1 MKTSKS
7 KSHLKSLEFASL
19 LQNFFIE
26 RLMQQRNASPRTIA
40 SYRDTFKLFF
50 QYAND
55 RHKKSAA
62 KFTMSDFTS
71 SLVLDFLSFLEKERK
86 NTIRT
91 RNARLTAIHSF
102 ARYVAQQCPTA
113 MTYAQEILAIPS
125 KRYEKP
131 LLGFLSREEVQ
142 SILNAPDDSSLVGQR
157 DRVMLAV
164 LYNTGARVT
173 ELISIKVDDVVTGRA
188 PSIRLHG
195 KGRKQRTVPLWKET
209 AVAVRNWIRTQK
221 LTGEQPLLPN
231 RLGGTMTRANVAER
245 INIAVDCASSTC
257 KSLRRR
263 SISPHTFRH
272 ATAMHMLQSGVSIT
286 VIAVWLGHESPVS
299 THAYIEADL
308 AMKQRALNSV
318 SAPKV
323 GKNRYQPHE
332 AILEF
337 LDSL

>member
-1 MKTSKS
+1 MRKS
-7 KSHLKSLEFASL
+7 KSQSQEFAYL
-19 LQNFFIE
+19 LQNFFVK

-50 QYAND
+50 EYADD

-62 KFTMSDFTS
+62 SFTVGDFNSTI
-71 SLVLDFLSFLEKERK
+71 VLDFLNFLEQERK
-86 NTIRT
+86 NSIRT

-113 MTYAQEILAIPS
+113 MNHAQQILAVPI

-131 LLGFLSREEVQ
+131 LLGFLSREEVR
-142 SILNAPDDSSLVGQR
+142 SILNAPDDSSWVGQR
-157 DRVMLAV
+157 DRVLLAV

-173 ELISIKVDDVVTGRA
+173 ELISIKVDDVVTGRTT
-188 PSIRLHG
+188 SIRLHG
-195 KGRKQRTVPLWKET
+195 KGRKLRTIPLWKET
-209 AVAVRNWIRTQK
+209 AVSIRKWIRAQK

-231 RLGGTMTRANVAER
+231 RLGRTMTRANVAER
-245 INIAVDCASSTC
+245 INIAVDSATSSC
-257 KSLRRR
+257 KSLKGR

-286 VIAVWLGHESPVS
+286 VIALWLGHESPVS

-318 SAPKV
+318 TAPKV
-323 GKNRYQPHE
+323 GKNRYRAPE